1 MSIDIASVDAVTLDF
16 YNTLVFH
23 KHGSGRGAMLMEYLR
38 SQDLICDPWEHQV
51 LYDLFERHATDYAP
65 GGIAEERQSYLVWL
79 TDRLFQRLN
88 VRAPSGAAVHHVE
101 EVWRV
106 LGPNS
111 LGVFPE
117 VPEVLRMLR
126 KAGYPV
132 SIISNWQCGLENFC
146 HELGIAD
153 AVDHI
158 VASAEIGIAKP
169 DARVFRNVCGR
180 MGISCDRVLHVGDS
194 FVDDVEGGRSA
205 GMQVIM
211 IQRDGELQYSN
222 TPTIRSLNQL
232 TEVLCLDRESSSKEK
247 RREIRVPAKASDR

>member
-1 MSIDIASVDAVTLDF
+1 MSIDVRRVDAVTLDF

-23 KHGSGRGAMLMEYLR
+23 KQGSGRGAMLMEYLR
-38 SQDLICDPWEHQV
+38 SQDLESDPWEHQV

-65 GGIAEERQSYLVWL
+65 GGTAAEKQRYLVWL
-79 TDRLFQRLN
+79 TERLFQRLN

-117 VPEVLRMLR
+117 VPGVLRMLR
-126 KAGYPV
+126 RAGYPV
-132 SIISNWQCGLENFC
+132 SVISNWQCGLENFC
-146 HELGIAD
+146 RELGIAD
-153 AVDHI
+153 AVDHV

-169 DARVFRNVCGR
+169 DARIFRDVCGR

-194 FVDDVEGGRSA
+194 FVDDVEGGKSA
-205 GMQVIM
+205 GMQVMM
-211 IQRDGELQYSN
+211 ILRDGELQYSN
-222 TPTIRSLNQL
+222 TPTIRSLKQL
-232 TEVLCLDRESSSKEK
+232 TEVLCSDSESRSTEK
-247 RREIRVPAKASDR
+247 RRKMRVPTKASDR